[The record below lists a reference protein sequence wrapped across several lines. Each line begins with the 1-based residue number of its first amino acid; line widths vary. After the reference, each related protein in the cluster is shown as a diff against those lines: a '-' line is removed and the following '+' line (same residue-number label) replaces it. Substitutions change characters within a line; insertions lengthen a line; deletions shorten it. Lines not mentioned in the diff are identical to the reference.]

1 MRLAAF
7 TDYGLRVLIVLAST
21 PERQTTTARLAQELA
36 IPYNHLAKVVQDLG
50 RGGYLATQRGA
61 GGGMRLA
68 RAPEAIGLG
77 EIVRF
82 LEQRYAIVECFR
94 ADGGE
99 CLLTPGCRVR
109 GRLAAAREAFLAELD
124 KTSIAEC
131 AHPGPS
137 AGPSAAPLL
146 EDAGSVR

>member
-7 TDYGLRVLIVLAST
+7 TDYGLRVMIVLAGE
-21 PERQTTTARLAQELA
+21 PERRTTTARLAEELA

-68 RAPEAIGLG
+68 RPPEMIGLG

-94 ADGGE
+94 PDGGE
-99 CLLTPGCRVR
+99 CLLRPECRVR
-109 GRLAAAREAFLAELD
+109 GRLAAAHEAFLAELD

-131 AHPGPS
+131 AYPAPK
-137 AGPSAAPLL
+137 AAAP
-146 EDAGSVR
+146 AG

>member
-7 TDYGLRVLIVLAST
+7 TDYGLRVMIVLAGE
-21 PERQTTTARLAQELA
+21 PERRATTARLAEELA

-68 RAPEAIGLG
+68 RPPEAIGLG
-77 EIVRF
+77 EVVRF

-94 ADGGE
+94 ADGGA
-99 CLLTPGCRVR
+99 CVLTPGCRVR
-109 GRLAAAREAFLAELD
+109 RHLAAAREAFIAELD
-124 KTSIAEC
+124 KTSFADC
-131 AHPGPS
+131 AYQ
-137 AGPSAAPLL
+137 
-146 EDAGSVR
+146 DAGALR

>member
-7 TDYGLRVLIVLAST
+7 TDYGLRVMIVLAGE
-21 PERQTTTARLAQELA
+21 PERRATTARLAEELA

-68 RAPEAIGLG
+68 RPPEAIGLG
-77 EIVRF
+77 EIIRF

-94 ADGGE
+94 PDGGQ
-99 CLLTPGCRVR
+99 CMLTPQCRVR
-109 GRLAAAREAFLAELD
+109 GRLAAAHEAFLAELD

-131 AHPGPS
+131 AYPAPGP
-137 AGPSAAPLL
+137 AATNRRRP
-146 EDAGSVR
+146 DRP